1 LDDGGDGSTYVEG
14 PSGTDGKKGGR
25 AGGREGGREGG
36 EGKGREGGMQRD
48 REGGRAGGR
57 EGYLDKWSR
66 DNLRLQIFPVS
77 AGTFQP
83 FLKEEGREKGREKGR
98 EGGREERDS

>member
-1 LDDGGDGSTYVEG
+1 MKKKERGREG
-14 PSGTDGKKGGR
+14 RG
-25 AGGREGGREGG
+25 EGGREGG

-83 FLKEEGREKGREKGR
+83 FLKEGWREKGR
-98 EGGREERDS
+98 EGGRKGRAEVIFGRTDDT